1 MPKALK
7 LLPPIALAL
16 LLAAALTVVHTTAA
30 RATGNQET
38 LFQDDTQLHANPQGT
53 LQQLKTLGAQRV
65 RIFVT
70 WSSLAPSASS
80 HRKPHS
86 AVSSSDPRF
95 YPAQNWAFYDTVVRD
110 AKSLGIGLDFTVTGP
125 APVWAGGSGLPRG
138 AGKDA
143 GIWKPSAREYGAF
156 VAALGKRYSGSYVAD
171 GSVLPAVR
179 YWAVWNE
186 PNYGQDLAPQ
196 ATNHSTVE
204 VAPATYRGLVNAA
217 WSALR
222 ARNSGHTHDTF
233 LFGEIAPR
241 GQTFGDQ
248 PGNFSGMVPLRFV
261 HALYCIDGSNRPLRG
276 SAAAVRGCPSNA
288 AGSRR
293 FRSSNPG
300 LFQATGF
307 AAHLY
312 PQSQD
317 PTKHTWPNPGADQY
331 ADLPNLPAL
340 LRLLDAANRAY
351 GSHTRFRV
359 YNTEFGYQTNP
370 PLVFKTKQATA
381 AVWINWAEYL
391 SWRNPRIATY
401 MQYGLVDPP
410 LDNFPSALDNKNG
423 HAKPTYYAF
432 RMPVFLPSTTARRGH
447 SLEVWGDVRPAHFVP
462 GNQQVQIQFQ
472 RGSRGAFT
480 TVKTVTVHS
489 GTGYF
494 DVRVTF
500 PAGGSVRTKWFSPLS
515 GGNIYSRTQKIS
527 VK

>member
-1 MPKALK
+1 MPKTLK
-7 LLPPIALAL
+7 VLPPIALAL
-16 LLAAALTVVHTTAA
+16 LLAAALTVVHTTPA

-38 LFQDDTQLHANPQGT
+38 LFQDDTQLHADPQGT
-53 LQQLKTLGAQRV
+53 LQKLKTLGVQRV
-65 RIFVT
+65 RVFVT
-70 WSSLAPSASS
+70 WASLAPSSSS

-86 AVSSSDPRF
+86 AFSASDPRF
-95 YPAQNWAFYDTVVRD
+95 YPAVNWGIYDTIARD
-110 AKSLGIGLDFTVTGP
+110 AKALGIGLDFTVTGP

-138 AGKDA
+138 SGKEA
-143 GIWKPSAREYGAF
+143 GIWKPSAREFGAF
-156 VAALGKRYSGSYVAD
+156 VAALGKRYSGSYVAG
-171 GSVLPAVR
+171 GSALPSIR

-186 PNYGQDLAPQ
+186 PNYGQWLAPQ

-204 VAPATYRGLVNAA
+204 VAPATYRGLVDAA

-222 ARNSGHTHDTF
+222 AGNSGHTHDTF
-233 LFGEIAPR
+233 LFGETAPR
-241 GQTFGDQ
+241 GLTVGDV
-248 PGNFSGMVPLRFV
+248 PGNFGGMVPLRWV
-261 HALYCIDGSNRPLRG
+261 RALYCIDGSNRQLRG
-276 SAAAVRGCPSNA
+276 SAAAVRGCPTNA

-293 FRSSNPG
+293 FGSANPA

-340 LRLLDAANRAY
+340 LRLLDRANAAY
-351 GSHTRFRV
+351 GSHTRFSV
-359 YNTEFGYQTNP
+359 YDTEYGYQTNP
-370 PLVFKTKQATA
+370 PLAFKAKQSTA

-391 SWRNPRIATY
+391 SWRNPRLKTY

-410 LDNFPSALDNKNG
+410 LGNFPSALEDKNG
-423 HAKPTYYAF
+423 HPKATYYAF
-432 RMPVFLPSTTARRGH
+432 RMPLFMPSTSARRGH
-447 SLEVWGDVRPAHFVP
+447 SLEVWGDVRPAHFVA
-462 GNQQVQIQFQ
+462 GKQQVQIQYQ

-480 TVKTVTVHS
+480 TVKTVTVAG

-500 PAGGSVRTKWFSPLS
+500 PASGSVRTKWFSPLS
-515 GGNIYSRTQKIS
+515 SGNVFSRTQKVS
-527 VK
+527 VR